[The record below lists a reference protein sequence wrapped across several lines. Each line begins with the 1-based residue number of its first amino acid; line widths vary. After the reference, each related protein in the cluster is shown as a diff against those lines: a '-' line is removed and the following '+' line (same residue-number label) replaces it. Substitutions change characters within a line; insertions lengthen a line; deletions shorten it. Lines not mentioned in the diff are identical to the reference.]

1 MHKSLPYT
9 TQTIKTPQCCKHQH
23 AVWLALYFV
32 VYSFARRSFF
42 CCRLKDVEHSE
53 GKLYLVFEWLD
64 KDLKKYMDSV
74 KGALNK
80 QLIKV
85 RERVTQHTQSAEL
98 KQKPNTNTHNCH
110 FCLAWFGSRP
120 LPAPQSYMYQ
130 ILRGMAFCH
139 ALGVMHRDMK
149 PQNLLVDRHGTLKIA
164 DFGLARAFIV
174 PIREYTHEVV
184 TLWYRAP
191 EILLGQRQYSPAV
204 DIWSIGAIFVEM
216 INKRPLWPGDSEI
229 DELFRIF
236 RTLGTPTEQM
246 WPGVTSLP
254 DYKSSFPKWPANKVA
269 RVVPSMA
276 KDPHAVDLL
285 TQMLHYDPVK
295 RISAK
300 AALNHPYFDDLDKTA
315 L

>member
-1 MHKSLPYT
+1 
-9 TQTIKTPQCCKHQH
+9 
-23 AVWLALYFV
+23 
-32 VYSFARRSFF
+32 
-42 CCRLKDVEHSE
+42 
-53 GKLYLVFEWLD
+53 
-64 KDLKKYMDSV
+64 
-74 KGALNK
+74 
-80 QLIKV
+80 
-85 RERVTQHTQSAEL
+85 
-98 KQKPNTNTHNCH
+98 
-110 FCLAWFGSRP
+110 
-120 LPAPQSYMYQ
+120 MYQ